1 MPQSDQKIQVLDHG
15 FVRLVDHMGS
25 DLSIVRAARVSY
37 DADWRTGTDQGSD
50 EKLIR
55 YLWRNKHTSPFE
67 AVQFTFEVKA
77 PIFVFRQW
85 HRHRTWSYNEL
96 SARYAKLDED
106 YYVPDPLFVGKQSKS
121 NKQARVIT
129 NEEDYD
135 AVAIINNSCEV
146 SFNMYFA
153 LRESGVP
160 REVARTVLPLATYS
174 RMFASVNLLNLF
186 KFLTLRG
193 HKHAQY
199 EIRQYAAALIRLIRP
214 IVPVATSVWEE
225 TFIEG
230 IKEMNPLELP
240 PEERRR
246 FYLKEAARLRD
257 QGCALLR
264 QAYAYEKLAEKDQEK

>member
-1 MPQSDQKIQVLDHG
+1 MSSSREIQVLDRG
-15 FVRLVDHMGS
+15 YVRLVDHMGD
-25 DLSIVRAARVSY
+25 DLSVVRAARVSY

-121 NKQARVIT
+121 NKQVRVMT
-129 NEEDYD
+129 NEEDHD
-135 AVAIINNSCEV
+135 AVAVINKSCEI
-146 SFNMYFA
+146 SFDAYFA
-153 LRESGVP
+153 LLENGVP
-160 REVARTVLPLATYS
+160 REIARTVLPVATYS
-174 RMFASVNLLNLF
+174 RMFASVNLLNLL

-193 HKHAQY
+193 HEHAQY
-199 EIRQYAAALIRLIRP
+199 EIRQYAAALIQLVKP
-214 IVPVATSVWEE
+214 IVPVCVAAWK
-225 TFIEG
+225 EG
-230 IKEMNPLELP
+230 EMSS
-240 PEERRR
+240 
-246 FYLKEAARLRD
+246 
-257 QGCALLR
+257 Q
-264 QAYAYEKLAEKDQEK
+264 